1 MVYLLAGVVVAS
13 LLTPGLFASTISPRA
28 LPNPLIHSAE
38 EPDQLR
44 SLESGESSS
53 AGPQIIEVDP
63 ETLECDV
70 IVTFDDIPGDWSPG
84 TNYDNILQFSGASF
98 AERFM
103 GQALTFNGNFDVL
116 SGTPSSPLTLQIGAP
131 NQNLDVFR
139 GYFFEYLPPT
149 QVLAGIGP
157 LGYPNFSG
165 VGEGA
170 FAALFDMDQAEV
182 GFSLVGG
189 DRDGTAT
196 VNFFR
201 RNGSVID
208 TIVLTNLWDLVYGF
222 QRVGGINDI
231 AGISTT
237 MMGRGSR

>member
-13 LLTPGLFASTISPRA
+13 LITPGLFASTISPRA

-170 FAALFDMDQAEV
+170 FCRAFRYGSGGGWLQPRRRRPGRDRHRELLPAERQCHRHHRPHQ
-182 GFSLVGG
+182 SLGSSLWFPAGG
-189 DRDGTAT
+189 RH
-196 VNFFR
+196 
-201 RNGSVID
+201 
-208 TIVLTNLWDLVYGF
+208 
-222 QRVGGINDI
+222 QRH
-231 AGISTT
+231 
-237 MMGRGSR
+237 RGHLDPQR